1 MTELWEKSMVYSW
14 RDVVSE
20 ANTTNLL
27 CQVDVSINLGGTVTS
42 KLAKLGVPAEE
53 KKMQFKMGCKKC
65 WES

>member
-1 MTELWEKSMVYSW
+1 M
-14 RDVVSE
+14 SE

-65 WES
+65 